1 MDQKKLLG
9 NFSSMK
15 PRIRVFLDRI
25 EFMNPGHLPK
35 DLESIMKED
44 FSMPRNPT
52 IARIF
57 RAIKLSENAG
67 SGFDKMFTGW
77 KVHYGVEPIVS
88 GGIDFYKIEF
98 PLSQEETTQKTTQKT
113 TQMIIELM
121 KKNPEITR
129 EELSS
134 EIGITPNGIKYHIS
148 NLSKEGKI
156 KRVGGRKEGHWEVIE
171 E

>member
-1 MDQKKLLG
+1 
-9 NFSSMK
+9 
-15 PRIRVFLDRI
+15 
-25 EFMNPGHLPK
+25 
-35 DLESIMKED
+35 MKED

-98 PLSQEETTQKTTQKT
+98 PLSQEETTKKTTKKT
-113 TQMIIELM
+113 TQMIIE
-121 KKNPEITR
+121 
-129 EELSS
+129 
-134 EIGITPNGIKYHIS
+134 
-148 NLSKEGKI
+148 
-156 KRVGGRKEGHWEVIE
+156 
-171 E
+171 